1 MWMKDDM
8 LWHAMLG
15 IAVWDNTFHC
25 RERDIVLR
33 ISITI
38 MQTVQMRVGVWLSA
52 QCSDRGVSGLLH
64 FLLLV
69 THTINTAIPVSV
81 STCLWRLFV
90 WTSLCPFK
98 VQSMFAQRTEPYM
111 SYRALDLD
119 SVDDPVI
126 IYYGTF
132 ALHFQFAIL
141 CYWYRVG
148 YV

>member
-1 MWMKDDM
+1 
-8 LWHAMLG
+8 MLG
-15 IAVWDNTFHC
+15 ITVWDNTFHC

-81 STCLWRLFV
+81 ST
-90 WTSLCPFK
+90 
-98 VQSMFAQRTEPYM
+98 
-111 SYRALDLD
+111 
-119 SVDDPVI
+119 
-126 IYYGTF
+126 YYGNYSF
-132 ALHFQFAIL
+132 EQVCVYSKSNL
-141 CYWYRVG
+141 CLRKG
-148 YV
+148 LNHT